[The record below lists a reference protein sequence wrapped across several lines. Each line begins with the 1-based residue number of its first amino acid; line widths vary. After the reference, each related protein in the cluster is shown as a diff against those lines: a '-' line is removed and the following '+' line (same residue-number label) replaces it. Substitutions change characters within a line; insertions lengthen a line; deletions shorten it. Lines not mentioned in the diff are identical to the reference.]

1 MERRKLKVDVPIT
14 YRPGASA
21 VLEEGRFADFM
32 VAQGWTPDRQSQ
44 LATLFLAKV
53 RDLEK
58 AHASSPRPGVGPN
71 FTKVIPAG
79 TIVEVVWAEEK
90 LDPDQALLIQAGDCS
105 VGPVLRKDTEPA
117 G

>member
-1 MERRKLKVDVPIT
+1 MERRKLKRDVSIT
-14 YRPGASA
+14 YRPGESA
-21 VLEEGRFADFM
+21 VLEEGKFADFM
-32 VAQGWTPDRQSQ
+32 VAHGWTPERQSQ
-44 LATLFLAKV
+44 LATLFLAKI

-58 AHASSPRPGVGPN
+58 AHAASPATATGLK
-71 FTKVIPAG
+71 FTKTIPSG

-90 LDPDQALLIQAGDCS
+90 LDPDQALLIRASDGS